1 MNKLTVNGKT
11 YCDTNLIESA
21 SGSVKA
27 PNGALVSVTLDL
39 HTVLNASGE
48 VSKWLF
54 IASMTGQSRAMEFAT
69 ESQAREVLST
79 QKKFFV

>member
-1 MNKLTVNGKT
+1 MSKLTVNRKT

-27 PNGALVSVTLDL
+27 PNGTLVSVTLDL
-39 HTVLNASGE
+39 HTVLNASGD
-48 VSKWLF
+48 VSKWVF
-54 IASMTGQSRAMEFAT
+54 VAAMAGQSRAMEFTT
-69 ESQAREVLST
+69 ESQAREVLNT

>member
-21 SGSVKA
+21 SGSVKS
-27 PNGALVSVTLDL
+27 PSGAIVSVTLDL
-39 HTVLNASGE
+39 HVVLNASGD
-48 VSKWLF
+48 VSKWVF
-54 IASMTGQSRAMEFAT
+54 IASMAGQSRAMEFVT
-69 ESQAREVLST
+69 ESQAREVMNT